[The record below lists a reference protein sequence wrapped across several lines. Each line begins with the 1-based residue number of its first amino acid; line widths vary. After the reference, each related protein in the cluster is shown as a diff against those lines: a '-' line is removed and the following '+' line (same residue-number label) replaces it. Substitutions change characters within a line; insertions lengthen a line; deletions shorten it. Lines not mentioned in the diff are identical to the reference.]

1 MAMMFMV
8 LLKTVCYVVFMPLVI
23 LSVRVSTKY
32 GDLEGILTPYP
43 NATGPYKSIS
53 KFLGI
58 PYAAPPIGE
67 LRLKPPQ
74 LPSEWKPNVR
84 PAKRHGNICLQGP
97 ELESRIKRVTYQF
110 EFSEDC
116 LFLDVYS
123 PDVSL
128 KLPVLFYIHG
138 GSFVAGTSLLFPGDM
153 LALQGV
159 VVVVIQYRL
168 GPLGFMSTGDSA
180 SPGNYGMLDQVEALT
195 WVRENIEQFG
205 GDPEKVTIFGQ
216 DAGAI
221 SVSLHLSSPWS
232 RGLFNQAIAESG
244 MSFHLQSIS
253 EAFQHTKKL
262 AQKLDCDSLSNHTL
276 VSCIL
281 NKKATAVNQ
290 AMQLIDWQYHEHLI
304 WSPVVD
310 NNFIYDNPQ
319 NARKEEKFEKVSLLL
334 GFNSHKGASS
344 LELMMKNTFGL
355 TASAKN
361 GVRSHQFK
369 TLLKKFSEARHA
381 GKTAD
386 LVADALEFQYTPW
399 RDQDN
404 VYALRDKLIG
414 LIGDYFYV
422 VPTHEIATIHSNFA
436 PVYLYEFSHRSKG
449 NQHVGAAHGDNVPY
463 DFGIPFLETSADAE
477 GFPNYDTIDRQ
488 VSWFVMTLYTNFAK
502 YGNPTPQPVSGVT
515 WQQFNSTHRAYLRV
529 DANPAM
535 VSCFDPRRMAFW
547 NNYYPRLM
555 RVEFGVPTEVVDSFM
570 QFIMSVIIIMV
581 FGGIAACAKLNED
594 RHPTVR
600 RDRVSHPW

>member
-1 MAMMFMV
+1 MTKMFTA
-8 LLKTVCYVVFMPLVI
+8 LLKTVLYAAVYMPLAI

-32 GDLEGILTPYP
+32 GDLEGISVPYP

-84 PAKRHGNICLQGP
+84 HAKRHGNICMQGP
-97 ELESRIKRVTYQF
+97 ELESRIKRVTYQY

-138 GSFVAGTSLLFPGDM
+138 GSFIAGSSLLFPGDM

-168 GPLGFMSTGDSA
+168 GPLGFMTTGDAA

-195 WVRENIEQFG
+195 WVRENIEEFG

-232 RGLFNQAIAESG
+232 RGLFHQAIAESG
-244 MSFHLQSIS
+244 MSFHLQPIF
-253 EAFQHTKKL
+253 EAVQHTKKL
-262 AQKLDCDSLSNHTL
+262 AQKLDCYSMSNSTL
-276 VSCIL
+276 VSCML

-310 NNFIYDNPQ
+310 KNFIYDTPQ
-319 NARKEEKFEKVSLLL
+319 NVRKEEKFEKVSLIL
-334 GFNSHKGASS
+334 GFNSHEGVSS

-355 TASAKN
+355 ATSAKN
-361 GVRSHQFK
+361 GVSSSQFK
-369 TLLKKFSEARHA
+369 TLLKMFSEARH
-381 GKTAD
+381 
-386 LVADALEFQYTPW
+386 E
-399 RDQDN
+399 R
-404 VYALRDKLIG
+404 
-414 LIGDYFYV
+414 
-422 VPTHEIATIHSNFA
+422 
-436 PVYLYEFSHRSKG
+436 
-449 NQHVGAAHGDNVPY
+449 
-463 DFGIPFLETSADAE
+463 
-477 GFPNYDTIDRQ
+477 
-488 VSWFVMTLYTNFAK
+488 
-502 YGNPTPQPVSGVT
+502 
-515 WQQFNSTHRAYLRV
+515 
-529 DANPAM
+529 
-535 VSCFDPRRMAFW
+535 
-547 NNYYPRLM
+547 
-555 RVEFGVPTEVVDSFM
+555 
-570 QFIMSVIIIMV
+570 
-581 FGGIAACAKLNED
+581 
-594 RHPTVR
+594 
-600 RDRVSHPW
+600 